1 MASLDTSILVD
12 VLRRQSRY
20 HQRALAKLDELA
32 ARGETLATT
41 CFTVAEL
48 YVGIELSD
56 RAEKDLADVE
66 ALLAGLE
73 IIEFRGCSPR
83 LFAQI
88 RAAHRRAGRVA
99 GDMDTLI
106 AATSLAGAHCLLVTR
121 NPSDFSGIPELVV
134 ESY

>member
-1 MASLDTSILVD
+1 MCFVGNRDTTSGLW
-12 VLRRQSRY
+12 QNWMNW
-20 HQRALAKLDELA
+20 QRA
-32 ARGETLATT
+32 ARLLPPT